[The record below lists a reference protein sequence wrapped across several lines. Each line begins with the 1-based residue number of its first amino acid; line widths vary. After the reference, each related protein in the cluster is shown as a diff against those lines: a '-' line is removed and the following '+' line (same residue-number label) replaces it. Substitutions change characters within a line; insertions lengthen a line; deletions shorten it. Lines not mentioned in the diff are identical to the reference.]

1 MNEATTLM
9 RTLTLG
15 DRGKEVSDVQQRLH
29 ALGYELGNEGL
40 DGFLGP
46 RSQLALRAFQQERG
60 LLADGVLGPNTWREL
75 VEAGYSLGDRLL
87 YLRMPNFRGDDVLA
101 LQVKLNLFGF
111 NAGRERGIFDTA
123 VERAL
128 IDFQRNAGL
137 PSDGIVGDDTLRKLD
152 ALRKAESAARARRS
166 PTATRAS
173 CP

>member
-1 MNEATTLM
+1 M

-15 DRGKEVSDVQQRLH
+15 DRGKEVTDVQQRLH

-60 LLADGVLGPNTWREL
+60 LLADGVLGANTWREL
-75 VEAGYSLGDRLL
+75 VEAGYALGDRLL

-111 NAGRERGIFDTA
+111 NADGFQTDR
-123 VERAL
+123 RA
-128 IDFQRNAGL
+128 ATEV
-137 PSDGIVGDDTLRKLD
+137 P
-152 ALRKAESAARARRS
+152 RS
-166 PTATRAS
+166 PTCATWS
-173 CP
+173 CT